1 MKEFFSDLGE
11 LISFAQVPKSQKRIV
26 FYSEGR
32 DSWIHLK
39 GLIAEFLKI
48 TNTDICYISSDK
60 KDPGLSLK
68 DSRYRTFN
76 ISPGHILNWLF
87 SNIETDVM
95 VMTMP
100 DLNTFQLKHSKYNV
114 HYVYLQH
121 SLVSLH
127 MVYRKGAFDHFQ
139 TIFCAGAHHIRELRA
154 IEQTYNLT
162 AKNLIEHGYSRLDT
176 IMQETAKHTQTTK
189 PTKASTH
196 ILIAP
201 SWGGN
206 GIIETIG
213 EQVVDILLTQGFK
226 VTLRPHPQTIKLA
239 GDKVERIVRQHG
251 KNSLFNLEVEM
262 SSQASLH
269 QSDLMI
275 SDWSGAA
282 LDYAFGLNK
291 PVLFIDVPRKVN
303 NLDYDKIGI
312 EPLEVSIRSQIG
324 AILALD
330 ELDNIAIS
338 INTLLKNYDNQEQVQ
353 LRDATVFNLGA
364 ADSIGAQELQKLI
377 NKII

>member
-1 MKEFFSDLGE
+1 
-11 LISFAQVPKSQKRIV
+11 
-26 FYSEGR
+26 
-32 DSWIHLK
+32 
-39 GLIAEFLKI
+39 
-48 TNTDICYISSDK
+48 
-60 KDPGLSLK
+60 
-68 DSRYRTFN
+68 
-76 ISPGHILNWLF
+76 
-87 SNIETDVM
+87 
-95 VMTMP
+95 
-100 DLNTFQLKHSKYNV
+100 
-114 HYVYLQH
+114 
-121 SLVSLH
+121 
-127 MVYRKGAFDHFQ
+127 
-139 TIFCAGAHHIRELRA
+139 
-154 IEQTYNLT
+154 
-162 AKNLIEHGYSRLDT
+162 
-176 IMQETAKHTQTTK
+176 
-189 PTKASTH
+189 
-196 ILIAP
+196 
-201 SWGGN
+201 
-206 GIIETIG
+206 
-213 EQVVDILLTQGFK
+213 
-226 VTLRPHPQTIKLA
+226 
-239 GDKVERIVRQHG
+239 
-251 KNSLFNLEVEM
+251 M

-338 INTLLKNYDNQEQVQ
+338 IDTLLKNYDNQEQVQ

>member
-1 MKEFFSDLGE
+1 MKEFFGNLGE
-11 LISFAQVPKSQKRIV
+11 LISFVQVPKLQKRIV
-26 FYSEGR
+26 FYSEDR

-48 TNTDICYISSDK
+48 TDTDICYISSDK
-60 KDPGLSLK
+60 KDPGLSLQ
-68 DSRYRTFN
+68 DSRCRTFN
-76 ISPGHILNWLF
+76 IRPGHILNWLF

-95 VMTMP
+95 IMTMP

-154 IEQTYNLT
+154 IEKTYNLN
-162 AKNLIEHGYSRLDT
+162 AKNLVEHGYSRLDA
-176 IMQETAKHTQTTK
+176 IIQEAAKHTQTTK
-189 PTKASTH
+189 SAKASTH

-201 SWGGN
+201 SWGEN

-213 EQVVDILLTQGFK
+213 EKVVSILLTQGFR

-239 GDKVERIVRQHG
+239 SDKVEQIVRQHG

-262 SSQASLH
+262 STQESLH
-269 QSDLMI
+269 RSDLMI

-282 LDYAFGLNK
+282 LDYALGLNK

-303 NLDYDKIGI
+303 NLDYDQIGI
-312 EPLEVSIRSQIG
+312 EPLEVSIRPQLG

-330 ELDNIAIS
+330 ELDS
-338 INTLLKNYDNQEQVQ
+338 MGTRINTLLKNYDNQEHVR
-353 LRDATVFNLGA
+353 LRDETVFNLGT
-364 ADSIGAQELQKLI
+364 ADRIGAQELQKII
-377 NKII
+377 NEIL

>member
-11 LISFAQVPKSQKRIV
+11 LISFVQVPKSQKRIV

-48 TNTDICYISSDK
+48 TDTDICYISSDK
-60 KDPGLSLK
+60 KDPGLSLQ

-76 ISPGHILNWLF
+76 ISPGYILNWLF

-154 IEQTYNLT
+154 IEQTYNLI
-162 AKNLIEHGYSRLDT
+162 AKNLIKHGYSQLDT
-176 IMQETAKHTQTTK
+176 IIQETANYTQTTK
-189 PTKASTH
+189 PAKASTH

-201 SWGGN
+201 SWGEN

-239 GDKVERIVRQHG
+239 GDKVEQIVRQHG
-251 KNSLFNLEVEM
+251 KNSLFNLEVDM

-312 EPLEVSIRSQIG
+312 EPLEVSIRSRIG

-330 ELDNIAIS
+330 ELDNMATS
-338 INTLLKNYDNQEQVQ
+338 INTLLKNYNNQKQVQ
-353 LRDATVFNLGA
+353 LRDETVFNLGA

-377 NKII
+377 NEII